1 MYLQCFTF
9 RYADGSGG
17 CDGCLNWEGVGARFA
32 AVPDSKAHDDV
43 GLTNNNGLEWTVVA
57 LEHVYTDPS
66 FPRSAP
72 SLNISLRDSG
82 KSRADLWAFATMLAV
97 EHGVE
102 TNNLICDGT
111 YNNNPHVQCH
121 EDIGTD
127 RCHVNFPVPLQFKTG
142 RRDCTEF
149 GDEPYKAT
157 KHESHPNAM
166 GNGQMTMDFFK
177 NDFGFTGRDTVAI
190 MGAHTM
196 GRMIVHVSL
205 FPYVWTSRGTFM
217 FNNHY
222 YRYQKN

>member
-1 MYLQCFTF
+1 M
-9 RYADGSGG
+9 
-17 CDGCLNWEGVGARFA
+17 
-32 AVPDSKAHDDV
+32 
-43 GLTNNNGLEWTVVA
+43 
-57 LEHVYTDPS
+57 
-66 FPRSAP
+66 
-72 SLNISLRDSG
+72 
-82 KSRADLWAFATMLAV
+82 WAFATMMAV

-111 YNNNPHVQCH
+111 YNNNPQVQCH

-127 RCHVNFPVPLQFKTG
+127 RCHVNYPVPLQFKTG